1 MPPDPLAV
9 VAPAIRVYYLVSYM
23 IVKRI
28 VTGLVLAVIVVVL
41 ICLGGLPFT
50 AALCIIAILAS
61 LEFYRIV
68 KSQGLQPLSWLG
80 IAFSIL
86 LIANAYIQQYNLSFL
101 PYPRDFALPLL
112 LTLMTLVPLIWLLFR
127 TGKDNAFINW
137 GWTIAGIL
145 YTGWLLSFYIQI
157 RFMENGLG
165 WIFLV
170 VACTAMCD
178 VGAYVVGSNL
188 GKHAMASSVSPG
200 KTWEGSAGG
209 LATSIIIAV
218 ILAIAFK
225 LPLYY
230 WQMAAAG
237 LIIGVFAQLGDLVES
252 LLKRNMHAKDAGNL
266 LPGHG
271 GILDRIDSH
280 LLIAPVAY
288 YLIVLVNNQGWLPV

>member
-1 MPPDPLAV
+1 LAAA
-9 VAPAIRVYYLVSYM
+9 APAIRVYDTGSYM

-28 VTGLVLAVIVVVL
+28 VTGLIIGVVVAVL
-41 ICLGGLPFT
+41 ICVGGIPFL
-50 AALCIIAILAS
+50 AAACIIAALAC

-68 KSQGLQPLSWLG
+68 KIQGVQPLNWLG
-80 IAFSIL
+80 VAFSIL
-86 LIANAYIQQYNLSFL
+86 LIVNAYIQQYDFKFL
-101 PYPRDFALPLL
+101 PYPRDFSLTLL
-112 LTLMTLVPLIWLLFR
+112 LALMTLIPLIWLLFR
-127 TGKDNAFINW
+127 PNKDNAFINW
-137 GWTIAGIL
+137 SWTLAGIL
-145 YTGWLLSFYIQI
+145 YTGWLMSFYMQI
-157 RFMENGLG
+157 RLMENGIG

-170 VACTAMCD
+170 VSCTALCD

-209 LATSIIIAV
+209 LAISIIIAV
-218 ILAIAFK
+218 IAAIAFK
-225 LPLYY
+225 LPLHY
-230 WQMAAAG
+230 WQMVAAG
-237 LIIGVFAQLGDLVES
+237 LIIGIFAQLGDLVES

-280 LLIAPVAY
+280 LLVAPVAY

>member
-1 MPPDPLAV
+1 MAAA
-9 VAPAIRVYYLVSYM
+9 APAIGVCYLGSYM

-28 VTGLVLAVIVVVL
+28 VTGLVLAVIVAIL
-41 ICLGGLPFT
+41 ICTGGIPFV
-50 AALCIIAILAS
+50 AALCIIATLAS

-68 KSQGLQPLSWLG
+68 KSQGVRPLSWLG
-80 IAFSIL
+80 IVFSIL
-86 LIANAYIQQYNLSFL
+86 LIVNAYIQQYNYPFL
-101 PYPRDFALPLL
+101 PYPRDFTLPLL
-112 LTLMTLVPLIWLLFR
+112 LALMTLIPLIWLLFR
-127 TGKDNAFINW
+127 PNKDNAFINW
-137 GWTIAGIL
+137 GWTVAGIL

-157 RFMENGLG
+157 RLLENGIG

-170 VACTAMCD
+170 VSCTALCD

-230 WQMAAAG
+230 WQMIAAG
-237 LIIGVFAQLGDLVES
+237 LIIGIFAQLGDLVES
-252 LLKRNMHAKDAGNL
+252 LLKRNVHAKDAGNL

-280 LLIAPVAY
+280 LLVAPVAY
-288 YLIVLVNNQGWLPV
+288 YLIVLVNNQGWPPV